1 MTRKVDGLGRIV
13 LPIEMRRELGL
24 KENSPVDIKQEGE
37 KIIITNPVNTS
48 LKEYVIEN
56 RNELLEMI
64 ATSDSIDITT
74 RLQERLAVYNDI
86 LEKLE
91 K

>member
-1 MTRKVDGLGRIV
+1 MVRKVDGLGRIV
-13 LPIEMRRELGL
+13 LPIEMRRGLGL
-24 KENSPVDIKQEGE
+24 KENSPVDIKQEDG

-56 RNELLEMI
+56 RDELIELI
-64 ATSDSIDITT
+64 ADCKSEDITT

-91 K
+91 R

>member
-1 MTRKVDGLGRIV
+1 MVRKVDGLGRIV

-24 KENSPVDIKQEGE
+24 KEDSPVDIKQEDG
-37 KIIITNPVNTS
+37 KIIITNPDNIS

-56 RNELLEMI
+56 RDELIELI
-64 ATSDSIDITT
+64 ATSESEDIIT
-74 RLQERLAVYNDI
+74 RLQERLAVYIDI